1 MKRIKNDRGITL
13 ISLIILLTV
22 MAILVSVSI
31 SAVVIN
37 QKETKI
43 DTFKSELIMVKN
55 AALQRKTLIDT
66 TSTDYEEL
74 PGTEISKKEVE
85 KVVRKKNITLKG
97 NDGDYKLLNSG
108 ELEKLGITNTEDEY
122 IVNYQTGEVINK
134 DKFDMFDEAL
144 YIYSVEESE

>member
-1 MKRIKNDRGITL
+1 MRVKENEKGITL
-13 ISLIILLTV
+13 VSLIVLLV
-22 MAILVSVSI
+22 VLAVLSIVSI

-37 QKETKI
+37 QRETKI

-55 AALQRKTLIDT
+55 AVLQRKTLVDT
-66 TSTDYEEL
+66 TKTDYEEL
-74 PGTEISKKEVE
+74 PGTEISKNEVD
-85 KVVRKKNITLKG
+85 KIVKKKNITLKG
-97 NDGDYKLLNSG
+97 NDGDYKLLNAG

-144 YIYSVEESE
+144 YIYSVEESK